1 MADNS
6 LIAEGQFDDAVEEVD
21 QLPTVSQATEASNPR
36 AGHTYID
43 EEGLLEWSSDSSE
56 EDEFDLEEDENE
68 AAAFDGLRA
77 EDEDW
82 EIAERGKINHEIYGI
97 N

>member
-6 LIAEGQFDDAVEEVD
+6 HIEEGQFDDAIDDVA
-21 QLPTVSQATEASNPR
+21 QLPSVSQTAPLSDSR
-36 AGHTYID
+36 AGHNYID
-43 EEGLLEWSSDSSE
+43 EEGLLEWSSNSSE
-56 EDEFDLEEDENE
+56 EDEFDVEEDEIE

-82 EIAERGKINHEIYGI
+82 EIAERGMVALKFIALK
-97 N
+97 